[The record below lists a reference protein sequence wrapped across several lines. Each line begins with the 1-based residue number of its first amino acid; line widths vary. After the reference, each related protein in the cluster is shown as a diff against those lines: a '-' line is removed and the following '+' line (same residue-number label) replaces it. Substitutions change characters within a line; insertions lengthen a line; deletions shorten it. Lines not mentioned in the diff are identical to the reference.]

1 MYKIFSRTRNKISIV
16 VIGSKEFLAQSH
28 ANLNRRVELQCDD
41 RIIQLP
47 ALQGIVIMNIPS
59 YMAGIN
65 FWGAGSNE
73 SDQVLLNFMHL
84 QDHFRAKEKLFKIC
98 HFRAPVGLK
107 VTFLKNSSFSNADKI
122 TKLIFFE
129 NLLKNEL

>member
-1 MYKIFSRTRNKISIV
+1 MKIFSRTRNKISIV

-73 SDQVLLNFMHL
+73 SDQVLLNSMHL
-84 QDHFRAKEKLFKIC
+84 QNHF
-98 HFRAPVGLK
+98 
-107 VTFLKNSSFSNADKI
+107 
-122 TKLIFFE
+122 
-129 NLLKNEL
+129 